1 MKGQHIVPLLVKMV
15 VENPDRSCQNLND
28 QIEEPGYIK
37 ILKVDKEIEHNYIY
51 CVIHVCN
58 QCNCF

>member
-1 MKGQHIVPLLVKMV
+1 MPLLVKMV